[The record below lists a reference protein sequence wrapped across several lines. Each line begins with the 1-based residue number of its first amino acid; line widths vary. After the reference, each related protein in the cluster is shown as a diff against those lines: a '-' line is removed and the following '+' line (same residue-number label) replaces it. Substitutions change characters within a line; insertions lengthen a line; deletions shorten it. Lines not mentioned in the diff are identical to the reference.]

1 MASPTGSAGAPHDR
15 HRPVIVI
22 IAGVV
27 IRAGV
32 FVGHGETD
40 KITDQYAVTGT
51 GQRQTDGRTVVAH
64 RLVNDPSRLRRL
76 VP

>member
-32 FVGHGETD
+32 FTGHGETD
-40 KITDQYAVTGT
+40 RITDQYAVTGS
-51 GQRQTDGRTVVAH
+51 QT
-64 RLVNDPSRLRRL
+64 NDRPTDAGSWRIDS
-76 VP
+76 